1 MNKEQAVSY
10 LRFSG
15 FSDEQIKAIEGAFS
29 GWGSCVPV
37 SEKAEG
43 SEDCISRQA
52 VLDALNNIEIP
63 RNASWYQYYQ
73 QALTAVDK
81 LPPAQLGTNLAEVGT
96 DCISRQAA
104 IDTIES
110 WLSCDDYN
118 EAERHIMRAMQSVLY
133 DLPSVNPQK
142 PICPSAGI
150 DCEDC
155 PAYEDA
161 IGRKAVLNTLENMD
175 RALDEDRTVENYKD
189 LLRECYKVLPSVTPK
204 PKSECEHDHEIL
216 KAYSDGASA
225 VLESLI
231 EQYEHYLELLD
242 ADMKDG
248 SATIVTKTKYAVY
261 TEVVKQLKEVEV
273 QE

>member
-1 MNKEQAVSY
+1 MMNKEQAVTY
-10 LRFSG
+10 LKFSG
-15 FSDEQIKAIEGAFS
+15 FSEEQIKAIEGAFT
-29 GWGSCVPV
+29 C
-37 SEKAEG
+37 E
-43 SEDCISRQA
+43 
-52 VLDALNNIEIP
+52 
-63 RNASWYQYYQ
+63 
-73 QALTAVDK
+73 
-81 LPPAQLGTNLAEVGT
+81 

-118 EAERHIMRAMQSVLY
+118 EGERHIMRAMQSVLY

-142 PICPSAGI
+142 PICPSAGV

-155 PAYEDA
+155 PAYEDT
-161 IGRKAVLNTLENMD
+161 ISRKAVIDTLENMD

-225 VLESLI
+225 VLDKIRAEIEERKLKSGGEPNRELAFNVCLQIIDEFMSEGSDAES
-231 EQYEHYLELLD
+231 ED
-242 ADMKDG
+242 K
-248 SATIVTKTKYAVY
+248 
-261 TEVVKQLKEVEV
+261 
-273 QE
+273 

>member
-1 MNKEQAVSY
+1 MNKEQVVSY

-29 GWGSCVPV
+29 GWGKV
-37 SEKAEG
+37 
-43 SEDCISRQA
+43 
-52 VLDALNNIEIP
+52 
-63 RNASWYQYYQ
+63 
-73 QALTAVDK
+73 
-81 LPPAQLGTNLAEVGT
+81 
-96 DCISRQAA
+96 
-104 IDTIES
+104 
-110 WLSCDDYN
+110 
-118 EAERHIMRAMQSVLY
+118 
-133 DLPSVNPQK
+133 
-142 PICPSAGI
+142 CPSAGV

-155 PAYEDA
+155 PAYEDT
-161 IGRKAVLNTLENMD
+161 ISRKAVIDTLERMEK
-175 RALDEDRTVENYKD
+175 ALDEDRTVESYKD

-216 KAYSDGASA
+216 KAYSDGANA

-261 TEVVKQLKEVEV
+261 TEVVKQLKEVLESEE